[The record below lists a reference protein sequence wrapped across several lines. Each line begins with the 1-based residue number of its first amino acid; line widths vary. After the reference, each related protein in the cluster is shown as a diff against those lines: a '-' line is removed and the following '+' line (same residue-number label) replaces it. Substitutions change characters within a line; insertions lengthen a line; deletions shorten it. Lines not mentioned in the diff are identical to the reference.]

1 MTKFAKSHE
10 VTTIS
15 VYRSLEDDKPF
26 KDQVAKKLAPYFKQ
40 GFVKIDKVSSP
51 FGDDSLNKQYRPERR
66 TEYYSSLT
74 SVDKFEITLSCPYSE
89 EELDAL
95 KKWEKDYNLACLLVD
110 GGTSFAKAIFLTIL
124 GLLVMVGSFIF
135 SYLYRPFTNEDL
147 INTIIALATFGIG
160 FIFLLIGLI
169 SFAKPSKNKKRYGA
183 LDKELSKSELK
194 EKRKTAKEDELRLHS
209 EIPFFF
215 KMMES
220 KKMFE
225 IDDYLDG
232 IEINNL
238 IIDQRIRVSTR

>member
-26 KDQVAKKLAPYFKQ
+26 KDQVAQKLAPYFKQ

-110 GGTSFAKAIFLTIL
+110 GGTSFAKAIILTIL
-124 GLLVMVGSFIF
+124 GIVITG
-135 SYLYRPFTNEDL
+135 T
-147 INTIIALATFGIG
+147 GITY
-160 FIFLLIGLI
+160 IY
-169 SFAKPSKNKKRYGA
+169 KN
-183 LDKELSKSELK
+183 
-194 EKRKTAKEDELRLHS
+194 RKNA
-209 EIPFFF
+209 
-215 KMMES
+215 
-220 KKMFE
+220 
-225 IDDYLDG
+225 
-232 IEINNL
+232 
-238 IIDQRIRVSTR
+238 